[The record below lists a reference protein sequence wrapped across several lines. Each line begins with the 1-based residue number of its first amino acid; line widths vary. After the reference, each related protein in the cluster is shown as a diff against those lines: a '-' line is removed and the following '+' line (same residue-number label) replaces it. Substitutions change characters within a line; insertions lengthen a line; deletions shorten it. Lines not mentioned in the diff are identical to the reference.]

1 MIRLSISGSEI
12 KRKREREIM
21 DADMIDTSFDTYD
34 SDLGKFSSLMS
45 LKSQI
50 EPVKEGSK
58 FL

>member
-1 MIRLSISGSEI
+1 M
-12 KRKREREIM
+12 
-21 DADMIDTSFDTYD
+21 DMIDTSSDTYD

-45 LKSQI
+45 LKFQI